1 MNFHTGE
8 DFVVYEEDDYVDM
21 EWDELKCLDKDE
33 LFDAVSERIEYRIEQ
48 KKEDYTNKYERIFYE
63 LETFLKEMDL
73 GGVNQYFCSIHGKDA
88 DHLKK
93 SLEEIKLYDLAHTYV
108 EFVEKNKINLYE
120 AKNKIIDI
128 LKV

>member
-48 KKEDYTNKYERIFYE
+48 TKEDYTNK
-63 LETFLKEMDL
+63 
-73 GGVNQYFCSIHGKDA
+73 
-88 DHLKK
+88 
-93 SLEEIKLYDLAHTYV
+93 
-108 EFVEKNKINLYE
+108 
-120 AKNKIIDI
+120 
-128 LKV
+128 